1 MTRKAVVTGAGG
13 FIGGHLVKRLFRDGW
28 KIAAV
33 DVKPAAAWYQPPTY
47 AVSDRSRTDAGD
59 VKKLRWTLEEADV
72 IFHLAANMGGM
83 GYIESHLVDC
93 AENIR
98 PTMELLRAIQPGQK
112 FFFSS
117 SACVYPQFLQQGDR
131 FWGDV
136 MLRETDAYPAAPEP
150 GYGWEKL
157 YAEQLISYHVKE
169 RGIVPH
175 IARFHNSYGPY
186 GTWKGGREKAPAAL
200 CRKVAEAKITGHHE
214 ISVWGDGTQR
224 RSFMY
229 IDDNVEGILR
239 LIDVEHDP
247 VNLGSAE
254 IITIEQLTRLIIEI
268 AFGDP
273 DAVKINYVPGP
284 LGVASRCSDNT
295 YIRSLINWE
304 PTTPLRDGI
313 EKTYKWIYDQLVKE
327 YEK

>member
-1 MTRKAVVTGAGG
+1 MTYRHAVVTGAGG
-13 FIGGHLVKRLFRDGW
+13 FIGGHLVKRLVADNW
-28 KIAAV
+28 NVAAV
-33 DVKPAAAWYQPPTY
+33 DVKPAMGWHQPPSY
-47 AVSDRSRTDAGD
+47 AVGDFSRIDAGD
-59 VKKLRWTLEEADV
+59 VKKYRSALDDADV
-72 IFHLAANMGGM
+72 VFHLAANMGGM

-93 AENIR
+93 AENIG
-98 PTMELLRAIQPGQK
+98 PTMKLLRVIQPGQK

-117 SACVYPQFLQQGDR
+117 SACVYPQFLQSSER
-131 FWGDV
+131 FWRDS
-136 MLRETDAYPAAPEP
+136 MLREVDAYPADPEP

-157 YAEQLISYHVKE
+157 YAEQLISYHAKE

-200 CRKVAEAKITGHHE
+200 CRKVAEALITGHHE

-229 IDDNVEGILR
+229 IDDNVEGIMR
-239 LIDVEHDP
+239 LLDVEHKP
-247 VNLGSAE
+247 VNLGSSEAV
-254 IITIEQLTRLIIEI
+254 TIEQLARLIIEI

-273 DAVKINYVPGP
+273 DAVKINYELGP

-295 YIRSLINWE
+295 YIKSLLNWE
-304 PTTPLRDGI
+304 PSTPLRDGL
-313 EKTYKWIYDQLVKE
+313 EKTYNWIHSQLTRGR
-327 YEK
+327 